1 MQQPADAPQTED
13 PKKLVEDFRGE
24 IAFLRTISMFDE
36 LEDVELARLCQVTAR
51 RQYPA
56 GSVLLAEGDL
66 NDALYLIREGTV
78 GLFHPAAAEK
88 PLIELGRGRFF
99 GQVSMFDPAPSSAT
113 VRAITRVEVMCLRTR
128 PLGDL
133 FIQHPGTATRLLMA
147 IIQDLAKRHRVMLQK
162 VKDQPFVERHH
173 L

>member
-1 MQQPADAPQTED
+1 MKKSTDAPQTED
-13 PKKLVEDFRGE
+13 LTKLVNDFRDE
-24 IAFLRTISMFDE
+24 IAFLRTIPMFDA
-36 LEDVELARLCQVTAR
+36 LGDVELARLCQVTAR

-56 GSVLLAEGDL
+56 GSVLLAEGDF
-66 NDALYLIREGTV
+66 NDALYLVREGTV
-78 GLFHPAAAEK
+78 GLFHPAAAPK
-88 PLIELGRGRFF
+88 PFIELGRGRFF

-113 VRAITRVEVMCLRTR
+113 VRSCTDVEVMCLRAR
-128 PLGDL
+128 PLSDL

-147 IIQDLAKRHRVMLQK
+147 IIQDLAKRHRAMLQR

>member
-1 MQQPADAPQTED
+1 MQALKQAPKRED
-13 PKKLVEDFRGE
+13 LKTLVEDFRSE
-24 IAFLRTISMFDE
+24 VAFLRTIPMFNE

-51 RQYPA
+51 RQHPA

-66 NDALYLIREGTV
+66 NDALYLVREGTV
-78 GLFHPAAAEK
+78 GLFHPAAAAK
-88 PLIELGRGRFF
+88 PFIELGSGRFF

-113 VRAITRVEVMCLRTR
+113 VRALTRVEVMCLRTR

-133 FIQHPGTATRLLMA
+133 FIQFPGTATRLLMA
-147 IIQDLAKRHRVMLQK
+147 IIQDLAKRHRAMLQK
-162 VKDQPFVERHH
+162 VKDQPLVERHH

>member
-1 MQQPADAPQTED
+1 MQEQANASRTED
-13 PKKLVEDFRGE
+13 LQELVGDFRGE
-24 IAFLRTISMFDE
+24 IAFLRTIPMFDE

-88 PLIELGRGRFF
+88 PFIELGRGRFF

-113 VRAITRVEVMCLRTR
+113 VRSCTDVEVMCLRAR
-128 PLGDL
+128 PLADL

-147 IIQDLAKRHRVMLQK
+147 IIQDLAKRHRAMLQK
-162 VKDQPFVERHH
+162 VKDPPFVERHH